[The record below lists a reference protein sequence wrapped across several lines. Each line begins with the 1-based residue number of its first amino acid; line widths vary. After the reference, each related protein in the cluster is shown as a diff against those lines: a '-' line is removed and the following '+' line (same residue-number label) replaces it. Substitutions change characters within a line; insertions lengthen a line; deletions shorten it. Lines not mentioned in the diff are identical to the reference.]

1 MTRSKTRPAATPIS
15 GIGRRAAIAGAG
27 SLLGFPGIQARAQTS
42 GVALVI
48 GNSKYQWES
57 QLPNVRRDAPDI
69 AKRFQAFGL
78 QTELVQDA
86 GRGAMRQALDK
97 FAAASNGASLSAFY
111 FAGHG
116 VTADGGTFLVP
127 VDADLSTPS
136 AVPNLIGVGGVLRS
150 MAGAVNH
157 LVVLDNCR
165 NNPAD
170 GWRQRAA
177 EQQAGSRQAE
187 GGSNEND
194 PPNTLVLFSTAPGR
208 VALDGPAGQNSPFA
222 ASLLRQL
229 AAPSVDLG
237 SLPGRLRRDLL
248 IATEGRQILW
258 DRTNYQGGF
267 VMSGARNAQPVSA
280 TGGWSSDPSKLIEL
294 NGAYAFA
301 QQNGLVMPQ
310 GLLAHRASAG
320 TRDGRKVGS
329 FRYTNYGQ
337 DPSVL
342 IVMSVEEQQG
352 AELITVSRDRKRR
365 AKWRFVRGTLSGD
378 SIEFIDPDGNFRCAF
393 KWSDANAGGVSI
405 VPEGGGK
412 QSRIYTGSFAR
423 LDG

>member
-1 MTRSKTRPAATPIS
+1 MTRSKTRTTVPGS
-15 GIGRRAAIAGAG
+15 GIGRRAALAGVG
-27 SLLGFPGIQARAQTS
+27 SLLAFPAIHARAQTS

-78 QTELVQDA
+78 QTELVQDVGLA
-86 GRGAMRQALDK
+86 AMRQALDK
-97 FAAASNGASLSAFY
+97 FGAASNGASLSAFY

-116 VTADGGTFLVP
+116 VTTQDGTFLVP
-127 VDADLSTPS
+127 VDADLSNPS
-136 AVPNLIGVGGVLRS
+136 AVANLVGVGGAVRR
-150 MAGAVNH
+150 MARAANR

-187 GGSNEND
+187 GGNNDSD

-229 AAPSVDLG
+229 GTGSVDLG
-237 SLPGRLRRDLL
+237 TLPGRLRRDLL
-248 IATEGRQILW
+248 IATEARQVLW
-258 DRTNYQGGF
+258 DRNNYQQPF
-267 VMSGARNAQPVSA
+267 VMSGPRAASAGAQ
-280 TGGWSSDPSKLIEL
+280 GGWGNDPSRLLEL
-294 NGAYAFA
+294 NNAYAFA
-301 QQNGLVMPQ
+301 AQNGMPAPPGLV
-310 GLLAHRASAG
+310 AHRAPAG
-320 TRDGRKVGS
+320 SRDGQKVGS
-329 FRYTNYGQ
+329 FKFTGPNQ
-337 DPSVL
+337 DPAVL
-342 IVMSVEEQQG
+342 IVMSVDDQQT
-352 AELITVSRDRKRR
+352 AEIIMLFRDNQRR
-365 AKWRFVRGTLSGD
+365 AKWRFLRGTAAGD
-378 SIEFIDPDGNFRCAF
+378 SVDFLRPEGNVRFNF
-393 KWSDANAGGVSI
+393 KWSDANSGWVSMLTDSAK
-405 VPEGGGK
+405 GGK
-412 QSRIYTGSFAR
+412 MGNQAFAR

>member
-1 MTRSKTRPAATPIS
+1 MTRSKTRLA
-15 GIGRRAAIAGAG
+15 IGRRAALTGAG
-27 SLLGFPGIQARAQTS
+27 SLLTFPAIHARAQTS

-78 QTELVQDA
+78 QTELVQDV
-86 GRGAMRQALDK
+86 GQGAMRQALDK
-97 FAAASNGASLSAFY
+97 FGAASNGASLSAFY

-116 VTADGGTFLVP
+116 VTSDNGTFLVP

-136 AVPNLIGVGGVLRS
+136 AVANLFGVGGVVRR
-150 MAGAVNH
+150 MAGAANH

-177 EQQAGSRQAE
+177 DRQAGSRQAE
-187 GGSNEND
+187 GGSSETD

-222 ASLLRQL
+222 ASLLRQMS
-229 AAPSVDLG
+229 AQSVDLG

-258 DRTNYQGGF
+258 DRNNYQGAF

-280 TGGWSSDPSKLIEL
+280 TGGWSSDASKLIEL
-294 NGAYAFA
+294 NGAYGFA
-301 QQNGLVMPQ
+301 QQNGLLMPQ
-310 GLLAHRASAG
+310 GLLAHRAPAG
-320 TRDGRKVGS
+320 TRDGRMVGS
-329 FRYTNYGQ
+329 FRYTNYNQ

-342 IVMSVEEQQG
+342 VVMSVEAQQG
-352 AELITVSRDRKRR
+352 VELITVSRDQKRR
-365 AKWRFVRGTLSGD
+365 AKWRFLHGTLSGD
-378 SIEFIDPDGNFRCAF
+378 SVEFLHPDGNFRCAF
-393 KWSDANAGGVSI
+393 KWNDANSGSVSI

-412 QSRIYTGSFAR
+412 NSRLYTGSFAR